1 MLMLTTMTVMA
12 SCNGSEE
19 DNSPKNVEFAATA
32 ATYSSGPQVSWN
44 SGDKIGLVF
53 RQIIF
58 IDSGFRWFQ
67 GHFQR

>member
-19 DNSPKNVEFAATA
+19 DKSPKNVEFAATA

-44 SGDKIGLVF
+44 SGDKIGLF
-53 RQIIF
+53 S
-58 IDSGFRWFQ
+58 DK
-67 GHFQR
+67 